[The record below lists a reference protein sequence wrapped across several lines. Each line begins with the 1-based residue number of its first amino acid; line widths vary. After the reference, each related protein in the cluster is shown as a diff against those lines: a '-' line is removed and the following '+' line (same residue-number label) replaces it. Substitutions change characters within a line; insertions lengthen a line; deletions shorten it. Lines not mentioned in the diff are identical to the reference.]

1 MKYNLKTLSIAILP
15 CLFANQSAAESESF
29 FRTGFVSGM
38 SIGYSLMDTGATKK
52 TVLLPGNNPNQNKT
66 VSNTASS
73 NGLAGNIFAGYR
85 YVSNSGFSIG
95 FNLGFSLGSN
105 QNQHTDIVNAVNT
118 TARLSQKYQFTPGL
132 FIGQKI
138 SERLMLFTEF
148 SAPISRF
155 EMFNQATLG
164 TSNVS
169 SKKQYTKIGF
179 GATIGVEYA
188 INTHFSITST
198 LGCELYDSKD
208 ADLGN
213 LIAGQP
219 ATENHVRMI
228 PRYYTA
234 RVGVLYKF

>member
-38 SIGYSLMDTGATKK
+38 SIGYSLMNTGATKN
-52 TVLLPGNNPNQNKT
+52 TSLALGVNDT
-66 VSNTASS
+66 ASNTTSS

-105 QNQHTDIVNAVNT
+105 QNQHTDILNGVNT
-118 TARLSQKYQFTPGL
+118 TARLSQKYQITPGL

-138 SERLMLFTEF
+138 SERWMLFTEF

-155 EMFNQATLG
+155 EMFNQATLN

-179 GATIGVEYA
+179 GATIGAEYA
-188 INTHFSITST
+188 INTHFSITGT

-213 LIAGQP
+213 LIAGVP